1 MLHAATGQLTMLYG
15 TDTKLFAPLNDSTS
29 TAGFSGEL
37 VPAGSKFLTT
47 GAAADIWLVDAP
59 DGDKRKYV
67 LKAIRVSPGQLKRTQ
82 QQPTVGF
89 SGELVPTGGKFLTT
103 GAAADIWLVDAP
115 DGDKRKYVLKAIRV
129 SPGQLKR
136 TQQQP
141 THPPTA
147 EQMWE
152 EFVDTFRS
160 RVKQWEPLAHENIV
174 RILGAS
180 QRLDLYTE
188 YLSGGAAP
196 EYLAKHPD
204 GSVALRK
211 RMIGDVLTGLNYL
224 HAQQPPVI
232 HGSIRMDK
240 PFVDSNGT
248 TKIGEF
254 GLADVVEKYSLFAP
268 DISQDDPIL
277 ARWSSPELLAL
288 KSNPRGTA
296 SDIWAVGCTLFEDK
310 PFVDSNGTT
319 KIGEFGLADVVEK
332 YSLFAPD
339 ISQDDPILA
348 RWSSPELLALKSN
361 PRGTASDIWAVGCT
375 LFEIISG
382 KLPYCEHDYI
392 FQVYHRILTNEMP
405 GGSEDLLD
413 QDFSQV
419 WELVTSCWEQISEQ
433 RPSAHDL
440 WKQHSFQTS
449 VSPVVQ

>member
-1 MLHAATGQLTMLYG
+1 MLYG
-15 TDTKLFAPLNDSTS
+15 TNTKLFTPLNDSTS
-29 TAGFSGEL
+29 
-37 VPAGSKFLTT
+37 
-47 GAAADIWLVDAP
+47 
-59 DGDKRKYV
+59 
-67 LKAIRVSPGQLKRTQ
+67 
-82 QQPTVGF
+82 TVGF

-141 THPPTA
+141 T
-147 EQMWE
+147 
-152 EFVDTFRS
+152 TFRS
-160 RVKQWEPLAHENIV
+160 RVNQWEPLAHENLV

-188 YLSGGAAP
+188 YLSGGAAS
-196 EYLAKHPD
+196 EYLVKHPNN
-204 GSVALRK
+204 SVALRK
-211 RMIGDVLTGLNYL
+211 RMIGDVLAGLNYL

-232 HGSIRMDK
+232 HGSIRMAK
-240 PFVDSNGT
+240 LFVDSNGT

-254 GLADVVEKYSLFAP
+254 GLADVVEMYSLFTP

-277 ARWSSPELLAL
+277 ARWSSPELSAL
-288 KSNPRGTA
+288 EPRPRSTA
-296 SDIWAVGCTLFEDK
+296 SDVWA
-310 PFVDSNGTT
+310 
-319 KIGEFGLADVVEK
+319 A
-332 YSLFAPD
+332 
-339 ISQDDPILA
+339 
-348 RWSSPELLALKSN
+348 
-361 PRGTASDIWAVGCT
+361 GCT
-375 LFEIISG
+375 LFEIISE

-413 QDFSQV
+413 LDFSQV
-419 WELVTSCWEQISEQ
+419 WELATSCWEQIPEQ

-449 VSPVVQ
+449 VSPPLFSGSVHRTAQAGFPP